1 MISTVTGIFN
11 KFTSSY
17 LKRKVRLFSVIDS
30 INRPGSGINH
40 FKYQVFVLMK
50 EFQKSVITGN
60 ANYKIIKP
68 SFMSENIISH
78 IKKFN

>member
-1 MISTVTGIFN
+1 M
-11 KFTSSY
+11 
-17 LKRKVRLFSVIDS
+17 IDS
-30 INRPGSGINH
+30 INRTESSINH

-68 SFMSENIISH
+68 SFMSENIISLV
-78 IKKFN
+78 KKFNLRNNPFLFNLEDFNFTF